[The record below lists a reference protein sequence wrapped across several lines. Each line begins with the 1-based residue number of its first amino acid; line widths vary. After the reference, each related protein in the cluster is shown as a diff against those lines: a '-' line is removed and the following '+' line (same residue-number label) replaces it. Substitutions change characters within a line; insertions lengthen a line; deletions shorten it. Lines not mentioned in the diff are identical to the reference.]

1 MRTAIQRRDPT
12 PERGPCM
19 RLLPPKW
26 ARAVDALFLSG
37 GDRSKALVIAGYE
50 GKPASINVMASRI
63 FGDARVRAAIKEECL
78 YRIDAS
84 EPELYAI
91 TMNILRDTG
100 EKAADRLRAIE
111 MVWSRANPVMTRHK
125 IEVEHHMTD
134 DERDI
139 RHWHALKKLGATADA
154 FLARF
159 GPNGLPRV
167 EALVLAEEAKRREI
181 ESGSTIEGEVIEE
194 VTEEVSEV
202 PRRPVDDVPLK
213 SKDNLPDAPAPSPA
227 TNDSEPGSEFDEDLL

>member
-1 MRTAIQRRDPT
+1 
-12 PERGPCM
+12 M
-19 RLLPPKW
+19 RLLPPQW

-181 ESGSTIEGEVIEE
+181 ESGTTIEGEVIEE
-194 VTEEVSEV
+194 VTEVDLDIVS
-202 PRRPVDDVPLK
+202 K
-213 SKDNLPDAPAPSPA
+213 SKHAKTASNPNDLSEFVPEVQTKPAKTASNPKGGGG
-227 TNDSEPGSEFDEDLL
+227 SEPGSEFDEDLL